1 MAQLFAQPKFEGK
14 IECQKQNLAFLIEL
28 KVIIRK
34 HKEQENGQ
42 KNTIKEKVK
51 E

>member
-1 MAQLFAQPKFEGK
+1 MAQLFAQPKFKGK

-42 KNTIKEKVK
+42 KKEKEK
-51 E
+51 EKYN